1 MTFLKLLVELR
12 RFVLKEGSM
21 NVGLGVLEMELPTD
35 QRRSVEVVKEDMKTV
50 GVTGQE
56 RGRQMIGCGSSGK
69 EHLREEE
76 KDQWFSN

>member
-12 RFVLKEGSM
+12 RFVLKEDSM

-50 GVTGQE
+50 GVTG
-56 RGRQMIGCGSSGK
+56 
-69 EHLREEE
+69 
-76 KDQWFSN
+76 